1 MMEID
6 DYMQAMI
13 VIDTRIKSLE
23 QINFD
28 DGNRE
33 GVQFVM
39 DRFLRIKY
47 EIERNLKALWKI
59 DEPKF
64 EKKGKVKV
72 KLKEFEKIME
82 EEEKKGGFCS

>member
-1 MMEID
+1 MEIE
-6 DYMQAMI
+6 DYMQAMMI
-13 VIDTRIKSLE
+13 IDTRIRSLE
-23 QINFD
+23 EINTND
-28 DGNRE
+28 EQKE
-33 GVQFVM
+33 GVQYVM

-64 EKKGKVKV
+64 EKKGKVTV
-72 KLKEFEKIME
+72 KLKDIEKIME